1 MKRTAGDWDSTDK
14 NLYFAANV
22 PSLMSE
28 TAKTTDHLLVAINE
42 INATYEQKVDAWIA
56 QGKKVF
62 IDSGV
67 FNLASEHAR
76 AHGVSHNVGL
86 GMAPDDIDGFD
97 ALLEKYCSVL
107 GRIGDR
113 CWGYIEIDQGGRD
126 NKIKTRNRLEALG
139 LNPIPVYHPL
149 IDGWDYFDEL
159 ASEYDRICVGNL
171 VQASVPVRRRIIRTI
186 WQRRQAYPGLWIHLL
201 GVSPNQLFV
210 AYPMDSCD
218 SSSLSAL
225 TRWPVSA
232 SITINT
238 PIGLEPGPPLSED
251 YVYKLGADKFAPD
264 GYAKAHRVGAYNAS
278 MLRRNWKSIAGEY
291 ERGGLV

>member
-14 NLYFAANV
+14 SLYFVANV
-22 PSLMSE
+22 RSE
-28 TAKTTDHLLVAINE
+28 LAENAKVTDYLLVALNE
-42 INATYEQKVDAWIA
+42 IEAPYERVLDEWIA

-97 ALLEKYCSVL
+97 ALLDKYCSVL

-113 CWGYIEIDQGGRD
+113 CWGYIEIDLGGRD

-159 ASEYDRICVGNL
+159 ASQYDRICVGNL

-186 WQRRQAYPGLWIHLL
+186 WERRQAYPDLWIHLL
-201 GVSPNQLFV
+201 GFSPNQLMIS
-210 AYPMDSCD
+210 YPMDSCD

-225 TRWPVSA
+225 TRWPVTA
-232 SITINT
+232 GIKINT
-238 PIGLEPGPPLSED
+238 PICMAPGPPLSEA
-251 YVYKLGADKFAPD
+251 YVYRLGATRNNPD
-264 GYAKAHRVGAYNAS
+264 GYGKAHRLGAYHAKMS
-278 MLRRNWKSIAGEY
+278 VCNWKSIAGEY

>member
-1 MKRTAGDWDSTDK
+1 VKRTAGDWDSTDK

-42 INATYEQKVDAWIA
+42 ITATYEQKVDAWIA

-159 ASEYDRICVGNL
+159 ASQYDRICIGNL
-171 VQASVPVRRRIIRTI
+171 VQASRPVRRRIIRTI
-186 WQRRQAYPGLWIHLL
+186 WERRRAYPDLWIHLL
-201 GVSPNQLFV
+201 GVSPNPVLIS
-210 AYPMDSCD
+210 YPMDSCD
-218 SSSLSAL
+218 SSTLSSL
-225 TRWPVSA
+225 TRWLQPKGIKTGSFVALQTGPSVSNA
-232 SITINT
+232 YAYK
-238 PIGLEPGPPLSED
+238 PG
-251 YVYKLGADKFAPD
+251 D
-264 GYAKAHRVGAYNAS
+264 GSDGPSGYFKAHQSGGFSANMIGRT
-278 MLRRNWKSIAGEY
+278 WKSIAGEY